1 MPAIPGQMGEN
12 REYSKTNMTPRQ
24 RFAKVMKLELP
35 DRLPVD
41 MLWPRAETIRD
52 LKRHFE
58 TDSLDVVRE
67 RLGIDFIWSGVNAA
81 YPEFARRCNGTLE
94 GDAPGSGKPYI
105 FHDARTFENEWGV
118 IHRVGDDGKYL
129 EWVGGPLVG
138 KETLNGWRLPETEL
152 ASVQATREKFR
163 ALGERVIVCEIHN
176 PFKTAWHICGY
187 EDFMV
192 KMACEP
198 DFAHA
203 LYDQLFAWETR
214 RAVICA
220 AAGADII
227 AVVGDVAGVNG
238 PMFSVAMWEEFIQPG
253 FQAMIREIKK
263 ANPETR
269 ILFHSDGELAAM
281 IPAFIRTGIEILN
294 PVESNCMDPAQLKD
308 RYGSQIAFHGAI
320 SVQRTIPNGTVAQV
334 KDEVYT
340 RIRTVGYNG
349 GYMVSNENSFPY
361 DAPLANILALY
372 EAVRDFDYASLR

>member
-1 MPAIPGQMGEN
+1 
-12 REYSKTNMTPRQ
+12 MTPRQ
-24 RFAKVMKLELP
+24 RFLKVMNRELP

-41 MLWPRAETIRD
+41 MLWPRAETLRD
-52 LKRHFE
+52 LKRHFGTE
-58 TDSLDVVRE
+58 SLDVVRDH
-67 RLGIDFIWSGVNAA
+67 LGVDFVWTGVDAV
-81 YPEFARRCNGTLE
+81 YPEFVARCNGVLE
-94 GDAPGSGKPYI
+94 GDAPGAGKRYI

-118 IHRVGDDGKYL
+118 IHRVGADGKYL

-138 KETLNGWRLPETEL
+138 KDNLDGWQLPPTEL
-152 ASVQATREKFR
+152 ASVAATREKFR
-163 ALGERVIVCEIHN
+163 KFGERIVVGEVSN
-176 PFKTAWHICGY
+176 PFKTAWHIGGY

-227 AVVGDVAGVNG
+227 AVIGDVAGVNG
-238 PMFSVAMWEEFIQPG
+238 PMFSVGMWEEFIQPG
-253 FQAMIREIKK
+253 FQAMIRKIKK
-263 ANPETR
+263 ANPECR

-294 PVESNCMDPAQLKD
+294 PVESNCMDPALLKAQ
-308 RYGSQIAFHGAI
+308 YGSQIAFHGAI
-320 SVQRTIPNGTVAQV
+320 SVQKTIPSGTVADV
-334 KDEVYT
+334 KKEVYT
-340 RIRTVGYNG
+340 RIRTVGYDG

-361 DAPLANILALY
+361 DAPLANVLAMY
-372 EAVRDFDYASLR
+372 EAVQDFDYAALR